1 MTYTVPVADS
11 PRIQELRRRVHQDP
25 ASLSFAPLAEELRRA
40 GRLAESIETCRAGL
54 ARHPEYLSARATLGR
69 ALLDHGDLDASLLEL
84 SAVLAAAPE
93 HLAALKGVAE
103 IHARRG
109 DTATAL
115 DSYRRALALAREDA
129 ELTRAIAEL
138 EAAPPSP
145 TGAAPVSHDEP
156 SAAVPPGPPD
166 PSSPVARLEA
176 FLDRVLAARARV
188 G

>member
-1 MTYTVPVADS
+1 MADS

-40 GRLAESIETCRAGL
+40 GRLVEAIETCRTGL

-69 ALLDHGDLDASLLEL
+69 ALLDQGDLDASLTEL

-103 IHARRG
+103 IHTRRG
-109 DTATAL
+109 DTAAALASYRQAL
-115 DSYRRALALAREDA
+115 DIAREDP
-129 ELTRAIAEL
+129 ELTRAIADL
-138 EAAPPSP
+138 EAAAPPAEREVTASRD
-145 TGAAPVSHDEP
+145 GVSC
-156 SAAVPPGPPD
+156 PGPTSCPGT
-166 PSSPVARLEA
+166 SSEVVARLEA
-176 FLDRVLAARARV
+176 FLERVLAARA